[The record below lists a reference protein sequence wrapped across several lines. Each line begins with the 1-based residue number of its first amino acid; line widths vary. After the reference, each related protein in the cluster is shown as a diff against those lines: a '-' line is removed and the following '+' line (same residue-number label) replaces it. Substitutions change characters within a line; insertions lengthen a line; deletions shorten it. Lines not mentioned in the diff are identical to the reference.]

1 MKKYI
6 KFILATFV
14 CTMLIFSS
22 CSKSASSPK
31 DDQNNLRRI
40 KKSNK
45 IIIDNANR
53 VDRENADRIIES
65 ITYFYNDDDLL
76 IQLNFYADTAA
87 GTPLQAAWDV
97 EYYNNIATLSSVTNS
112 SVGLQFIHDNQKRVL
127 VVKSII
133 NGLDSIKFYY
143 GDSNQ
148 ISEIKIIDI
157 FGQSK
162 HHFDFI
168 YDENNNLLAYKTIDR
183 NNGNLVSRVALS
195 YYPDYKIRNEFDS
208 RFYREETRLY
218 YLGGLNLIYML
229 GLNYGETT
237 KNALK
242 ERIEYMPNLTGDTTT
257 RTNQYTYT
265 FNSENEIIY
274 RKMTGSSDTLYYN
287 FEYE

>member
-1 MKKYI
+1 
-6 KFILATFV
+6 
-14 CTMLIFSS
+14 MLIFSS
-22 CSKSASSPK
+22 CSKSASSPE
-31 DDQNNLRRI
+31 DEQSNLRRI

-53 VDRENADRIIES
+53 VDREHADRIIES
-65 ITYFYNDDDLL
+65 ISYFYNDDDLL
-76 IQLNFYADTAA
+76 IQLNFYADTVA

-112 SVGLQFIHDNQKRVL
+112 NVGLQFIHDNQKRVL

-183 NNGNLVSRVALS
+183 NNANLVSRVALS

-229 GLNYGETT
+229 GLNYGEIT
-237 KNALK
+237 KS
-242 ERIEYMPNLTGDTTT
+242 
-257 RTNQYTYT
+257 
-265 FNSENEIIY
+265 F
-274 RKMTGSSDTLYYN
+274 
-287 FEYE
+287 